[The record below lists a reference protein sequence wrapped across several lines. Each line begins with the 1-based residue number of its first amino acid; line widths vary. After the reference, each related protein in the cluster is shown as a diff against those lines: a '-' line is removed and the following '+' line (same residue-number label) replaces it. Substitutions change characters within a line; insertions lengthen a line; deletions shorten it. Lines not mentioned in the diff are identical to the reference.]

1 MEVLDN
7 IKERTLEELGV
18 DYNGDV
24 AEFIADLEERISLG
38 NYINDKY
45 KVNFKPVNVDF
56 LKQQRD
62 FLVKEFDLAEIS
74 YEDNEKYDIINKAP
88 HYNCGKYECIEV
100 MQEVFGEEKLK
111 IWCILNAFKYLY
123 RCYKKNGNED
133 LRKATYYLN
142 YIEKNLMNDD
152 KEN

>member
-1 MEVLDN
+1 MGVLDN
-7 IKERTLEELGV
+7 IKERTLEELSV

-38 NYINDKY
+38 NYINNKY

-62 FLVKEFDLAEIS
+62 FLAKEFDLVMTS
-74 YEDNEKYDIINKAP
+74 YEDNEEYDIINKSP
-88 HYNCGKYECIEV
+88 HYNSGKYECIEV
-100 MQEVFGEEKLK
+100 MREVFGEEKLK
-111 IWCILNAFKYLY
+111 IWCILNAFKYLF
-123 RCYKKNGNED
+123 RCYKKNGDED

>member
-1 MEVLDN
+1 M
-7 IKERTLEELGV
+7 R
-18 DYNGDV
+18 
-24 AEFIADLEERISLG
+24 
-38 NYINDKY
+38 
-45 KVNFKPVNVDF
+45 
-56 LKQQRD
+56 
-62 FLVKEFDLAEIS
+62 
-74 YEDNEKYDIINKAP
+74 
-88 HYNCGKYECIEV
+88 
-100 MQEVFGEEKLK
+100 EVFGEEKLK